1 MIEAIPNTF
10 LGVPEFIWNNI
21 FTVVTTLICGLIVAY
36 FTSTFL
42 KKKEERTRINGLI
55 VEKRIE
61 SEQAILHFLEQEL
74 TKEQIICRDK
84 ELIDLIVPIADKYP
98 YMEHLQY
105 SKVFSSRDDY
115 EEFFYKFEEMFSNHK
130 LWLDEKVRLHL
141 MLMQAYFSWIDTI
154 PIIIKS
160 IHLPKNKTLT
170 DSEFK
175 TLCDKFTL
183 LYGILL
189 DNEINGLITKLDELI
204 VKSVY
209 KLDLKCPKK
218 SLSRNGML
226 NSNIKSILKK
236 LEKRTILGM
245 ERYELISMIIKKT
258 LETKKIDYEKLT
270 EEEKDNLYFF
280 EKGGY
285 LNEYSF

>member
-1 MIEAIPNTF
+1 MEETITKTF
-10 LGVPEFIWNNI
+10 LGLPEFIWNNI
-21 FTVVTTLICGLIVAY
+21 FTVITTLICGLIVAY

-61 SEQAILHFLEQEL
+61 SEQNILHFLEHEL
-74 TKEQIICRDK
+74 TKEQIICKD
-84 ELIDLIVPIADKYP
+84 ENLIDLITPIAMKYP
-98 YMEHLQY
+98 YITHLQY
-105 SKVFSSRDDY
+105 SKVFKSRSNY
-115 EEFFYKFEEMFSNHK
+115 EEFFNKFEELYSNNK

-141 MLMQAYFSWIDTI
+141 MLMQAYFSWINTI

-160 IHLPKNKTLT
+160 INIPKNKKLT
-170 DSEFK
+170 ENEFK
-175 TLCDKFTL
+175 MLCNKFTL
-183 LYGILL
+183 VYGILL

-226 NSNIKSILKK
+226 NSNIKSIIRN
-236 LEKRTILGM
+236 LERRTILGM
-245 ERYELISMIIKKT
+245 EKYNLISMIIMTT
-258 LETKKIDYEKLT
+258 LEIKKIDYENLT
-270 EEEKDNLYFF
+270 EEEIDNLYYF
-280 EKGGY
+280 
-285 LNEYSF
+285 